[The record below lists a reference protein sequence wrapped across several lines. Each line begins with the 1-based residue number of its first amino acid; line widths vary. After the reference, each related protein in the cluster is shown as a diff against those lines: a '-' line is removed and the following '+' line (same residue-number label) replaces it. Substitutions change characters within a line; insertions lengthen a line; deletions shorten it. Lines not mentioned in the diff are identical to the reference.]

1 VSILDLSKRFWEA
14 DLSDIRRGYYVT
26 DQRQTQTQ
34 AQPQSPPQTQSQT
47 QTQTQSQSYGQSQAL
62 KQSSVRVSASVPVQS
77 YVCLICGK
85 AYEKGIIYPMG
96 EVLYEAERAVQ
107 VHIATEHG
115 SMFDYLLEVAVR
127 SGGITELQ
135 SELLRQF
142 HQGTDDAEIA
152 KLLGQGSTS
161 TVRNHRFKLREK
173 EKQAKVFLAL
183 MSLVGK
189 QEGADA
195 LVGIHRGAKMVD
207 ERYVFTE
214 KEKEQ
219 IINKYFENNGDG
231 PLIEWP
237 SKEKRRVAV
246 VQHISAKFE
255 PGRQYTEK
263 EVNEILKQVY
273 ETDYVVLRRY
283 LIEYGFLDR
292 TRDCRTYWVK
302 L

>member
-1 VSILDLSKRFWEA
+1 MLDLSKKFWEA
-14 DLSDIRRGYYVT
+14 DLSDIRRGYYIDV
-26 DQRQTQTQ
+26 QK
-34 AQPQSPPQTQSQT
+34 QTQSL
-47 QTQTQSQSYGQSQAL
+47 SQVPAL
-62 KQSSVRVSASVPVQS
+62 ASALASAKS
-77 YVCLICGK
+77 YVCLICG
-85 AYEKGIIYPMG
+85 AVFEKGIIYPMEG
-96 EVLYEAERAVQ
+96 VLYEAERAVQ
-107 VHIATEHG
+107 AHIAAEHG
-115 SMFDYLLEVAVR
+115 SLFEYLLGVAAS

-173 EKQAKVFLAL
+173 EKQAKVYLAL

-195 LVGIHRGAKMVD
+195 LVGVHRGAKMVD

-219 IINKYFENNGDG
+219 IIHKYFEDNGQG
-231 PLIEWP
+231 PLIDWP

-273 ETDYVVLRRY
+273 ELDYVILRRY

-292 TRDCRTYWVK
+292 TRDGSSYWVK